1 MGAIGRRGYDEDG
14 EHEVVVSEEPPRD
27 QPASSV
33 GWWSRRSRSL
43 L

>member
-14 EHEVVVSEEPPRD
+14 EHEVVVSEEPRD